1 MAFNATY
8 WRNFNA
14 SFAHP
19 ENISR
24 ENAADISAVWRQLKK
39 TLAKL
44 KKDKTYTVA
53 KELYDKARND
63 LEAAK
68 QDRIIAHR
76 AWEHAEIELGRY
88 NLTGENVKGNEA
100 LVKYRN
106 NRKKVYQRKLAIEEG
121 AQENMERVHRYLESV
136 ALASPAFIAY
146 NEAGKNW
153 LELDKIFTGL
163 ENISELPPLILP
175 NANNATEFYT
185 PTGKNSEN
193 RGFAPEPAP
202 VGSGAGTRG
211 GMRRHRTKSRAKKEK
226 MARKAQKTRKSRTYV
241 R

>member
-1 MAFNATY
+1 ME
-8 WRNFNA
+8 FNA

-19 ENISR
+19 ENISP
-24 ENAADISAVWRQLKK
+24 ENAEEISAIREEVNN
-39 TLAKL
+39 TLAEL
-44 KKDKTYTVA
+44 KKDKKYTVA
-53 KELYDKARND
+53 KELYDKARTD

-68 QDRIIAHR
+68 QDRNIAWR
-76 AWEHAEIELGRY
+76 AWEDAEIELGRY
-88 NLTGENVKGNEA
+88 NLTGVNIKNNEE
-100 LVKYRN
+100 LIKNLN
-106 NRKKVYQRKLAIEEG
+106 NRKKVYQRKLTIEKG
-121 AQENMERVHRYLESV
+121 AQENMERARRYLESV

-146 NEAGKNW
+146 NEAGKHW

-175 NANNATEFYT
+175 NANNTTEFYT

-202 VGSGAGTRG
+202 PGSGAGTRG
-211 GMRRHRTKSRAKKEK
+211 GMRRNRTKSRAKKAK
-226 MARKAQKTRKSRTYV
+226 KTRKATKPQKTRKSRTYV